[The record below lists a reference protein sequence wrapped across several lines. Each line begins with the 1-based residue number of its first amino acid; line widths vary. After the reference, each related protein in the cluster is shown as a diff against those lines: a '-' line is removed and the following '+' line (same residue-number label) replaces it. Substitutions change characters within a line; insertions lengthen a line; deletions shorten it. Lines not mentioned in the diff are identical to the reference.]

1 MQLVLPE
8 DFTPQHQVVLTQYL
22 AEDRRLRPPEWR
34 LLYEGIDALDAAQV
48 QTEKGSFSFEQLYQ
62 HHVDAPFAT
71 DYLERLL
78 ALTDIEAQAP
88 ALIAEFAR
96 QIAPHLKQAGLLRL
110 DLPETRLLYAYCV
123 YWWQSF
129 ARGYAFEVQIL
140 RDLRASGVE
149 FYSHDIRDP
158 DERRSIADLIVLDL
172 TGDVK
177 TSTYFLRQ
185 ATVRGLP
192 NDFYV
197 TRLWTG
203 AQHRLLTVFQKST
216 AWEKINGDTVEGQ
229 LSDLVDLLPK
239 PVALRQ
245 GDTTLIVVEYSTW
258 KQLVLKAQREERN
271 NE

>member
-8 DFTPQHQVVLTQYL
+8 DFTTQHQAVLTQYL
-22 AEDRRLRPPEWR
+22 TDDRRLRPPEWR
-34 LLYEGIDALDAAQV
+34 LLYEGIDTLDTARV
-48 QTEKGSFSFEQLYQ
+48 QTEEGTLSFEQLYQ
-62 HHVDAPFAT
+62 HYVDARFAT

-78 ALTDIEAQAP
+78 TLTDIETQAP
-88 ALIAEFAR
+88 ALIAQFAR
-96 QIAPHLKQAGLLRL
+96 QIAPHLKQVGLLRS

-140 RDLRASGVE
+140 RDLQDSGVE
-149 FYSHDIRDP
+149 FHAHDVRDP
-158 DERRSIADLIVLDL
+158 YERRSIADLIVLDL
-172 TGDVK
+172 AGDVK

-185 ATVRGLP
+185 ATSRDLP

-203 AQHRLLTVFQKST
+203 TRHRLLTVFQKPA
-216 AWEKINGDTVEGQ
+216 AWEKINGGTVEGQ
-229 LSDLVDLLPK
+229 LSNLVDLLPK
-239 PVALRQ
+239 PVTLRR

-271 NE
+271 DE